1 MYLRQYWAKFG
12 PTTLFVL
19 LWSSGAIFSRWGLD
33 NGSSF
38 AILTW
43 RFIIALV
50 FLSFLCFQRH
60 RFLPPKGSRLKTA
73 WVGLLIIGGYSICYL
88 LALANSITPG
98 MLATIMG
105 VQPIITLWIIERHFT
120 ATRLL
125 GLLIALAGLVLVVA
139 QSLFNTALSLTGMIY
154 ALVALFCMSFG
165 AISQKKLQLAPMDA
179 LPLQYVVSLILC
191 LLFVPFQ
198 PFEASLDFGFIIP
211 VLWLAIII
219 SVVAQLL
226 LYRLLTTGNL
236 VNVTS
241 LFYLVPGVTALMD
254 YIFLGNKMS
263 WLSLA
268 GMGAIIVGLLFVF
281 KKPKAIIVEETV
293 D

>member
-43 RFIIALV
+43 RFIIALA
-50 FLSFLCFQRH
+50 FLSFLCIQRH

-105 VQPIITLWIIERHFT
+105 VQPIITLWIIERNFT

-154 ALVALFCMSFG
+154 ALVALLCMSFG

-179 LPLQYVVSLILC
+179 LPLQYVVSLVLC

-198 PFEASLDFGFIIP
+198 PFHASFDIGFVIP
-211 VLWLAIII
+211 VLWLAVII

-281 KKPKAIIVEETV
+281 KKPKAIIIEETV

>member
-1 MYLRQYWAKFG
+1 MFLGQYWAKFA

-43 RFIIALV
+43 RFVIALL
-50 FLSFLCFQRH
+50 FLTLLCLQR
-60 RFLPPKGSRLKTA
+60 RQFLPPKGSRLKTA

-105 VQPIITLWIIERHFT
+105 IQPILTLWIIERHFT
-120 ATRLL
+120 ASRLL
-125 GLLIALAGLVLVVA
+125 GLFIALIGLVLVVA
-139 QSLFNTALSLTGMIY
+139 QSLFNTSLSLTGMIY
-154 ALVALFCMSFG
+154 ALIALLCMSFG
-165 AISQKKLQLAPMDA
+165 AISQKKLQLAPMEA
-179 LPLQYVVSLILC
+179 LPIQYVVSLTLC
-191 LLFVPFQ
+191 LLFIPFQ
-198 PFEASLDFGFIIP
+198 PMQQSWDIGFIVP
-211 VLWLAIII
+211 VVWLAIII

-226 LYRLLTTGNL
+226 LYRLLTAGNL

-268 GMGAIIVGLLFVF
+268 GMGAIIIGLIFVF
-281 KKPKAIIVEETV
+281 KKSNSMIVEEKIK
-293 D
+293 

>member
-1 MYLRQYWAKFG
+1 MQLRQYWAKFG

-43 RFIIALV
+43 RFVIALA
-50 FLSFLCFQRH
+50 FLAVLCFQRH
-60 RFLPPKGSRLKTA
+60 RFLPPKGRRLKTA

-105 VQPIITLWIIERHFT
+105 IQPIITLWIIERNFT
-120 ATRLL
+120 ATRLF

-154 ALVALFCMSFG
+154 ALVALLCMSFG

-179 LPLQYVVSLILC
+179 LPLQYVVSLALC

-198 PFEASLDFGFIIP
+198 PIKVSFDIGFIIP

-268 GMGAIIVGLLFVF
+268 GMGAIIIGLLFVF
-281 KKPKAIIVEETV
+281 KKPKAIIVEEKME
-293 D
+293 

>member
-43 RFIIALV
+43 RFIIALA
-50 FLSFLCFQRH
+50 FLSFLCIQHH

-105 VQPIITLWIIERHFT
+105 VQPIITLWIIERNFT

-154 ALVALFCMSFG
+154 ALVALLCMSFG

-179 LPLQYVVSLILC
+179 LPLQYVVSLVLC

-198 PFEASLDFGFIIP
+198 PFHASFDIGFIIP
-211 VLWLAIII
+211 VLWLAVII

-254 YIFLGNKMS
+254 YIFLGNEMS

>member
-1 MYLRQYWAKFG
+1 M
-12 PTTLFVL
+12 
-19 LWSSGAIFSRWGLD
+19 
-33 NGSSF
+33 
-38 AILTW
+38 
-43 RFIIALV
+43 
-50 FLSFLCFQRH
+50 
-60 RFLPPKGSRLKTA
+60 
-73 WVGLLIIGGYSICYL
+73 IIGGYSICYL

-105 VQPIITLWIIERHFT
+105 VQPIITLWIIERNFT

-154 ALVALFCMSFG
+154 ALVALLCMSFG

-179 LPLQYVVSLILC
+179 LPLQYVVSLMLC

-198 PFEASLDFGFIIP
+198 PFHASFDIGFVIP
-211 VLWLAIII
+211 VLWLAVII

-226 LYRLLTTGNL
+226 LYRLLTAGNL

-281 KKPKAIIVEETV
+281 KKPKAIIVEEAI

>member
-43 RFIIALV
+43 RFIIALA
-50 FLSFLCFQRH
+50 FLSILCIQRH
-60 RFLPPKGSRLKTA
+60 RFLPPKGIRLKTA

-105 VQPIITLWIIERHFT
+105 VQPIITLWIIERNFT

-154 ALVALFCMSFG
+154 ALVALLCMSFG

-179 LPLQYVVSLILC
+179 LPLQYVVSLVLC

-198 PFEASLDFGFIIP
+198 PFQASFDIGFVIP
-211 VLWLAIII
+211 VLWLAVII

>member
-1 MYLRQYWAKFG
+1 MSLRQYWAKFG

-43 RFIIALV
+43 RFVIALA

-105 VQPIITLWIIERHFT
+105 VQPIITLWIIERNFT

-125 GLLIALAGLVLVVA
+125 GLLIALAGLILVVA

-154 ALVALFCMSFG
+154 ALIALLCMSFG

-179 LPLQYVVSLILC
+179 LPLQYVVSLGLC

-198 PFEASLDFGFIIP
+198 PIKASLDIGFIIP

-254 YIFLGNKMS
+254 YLFLGNKMS
-263 WLSLA
+263 LLSLA
-268 GMGAIIVGLLFVF
+268 GMGAIIIGLLFVF
-281 KKPKAIIVEETV
+281 KKPKAIIIEERIE
-293 D
+293 

>member
-43 RFIIALV
+43 RFIIALA
-50 FLSFLCFQRH
+50 FLSILCIHRH

-105 VQPIITLWIIERHFT
+105 VQPIITLWIIERNFT

-125 GLLIALAGLVLVVA
+125 GLLIALGGLVLVVA
-139 QSLFNTALSLTGMIY
+139 QSLFNTALSLMGMIY
-154 ALVALFCMSFG
+154 ALVALLCMSFG

-179 LPLQYVVSLILC
+179 LPLQYVVSLVLC

-198 PFEASLDFGFIIP
+198 PFDASFDIGFIVP
-211 VLWLAIII
+211 VLWLAVII

-263 WLSLA
+263 GLSLA
-268 GMGAIIVGLLFVF
+268 GMGAIIIGLLFVF
-281 KKPKAIIVEETV
+281 TQPKTIMIKEETK
-293 D
+293 

>member
-43 RFIIALV
+43 RFIIALA
-50 FLSFLCFQRH
+50 FLSILCIQRH

-105 VQPIITLWIIERHFT
+105 VQPIITLWIIERNFT

-154 ALVALFCMSFG
+154 ALVALLCMSFG

-179 LPLQYVVSLILC
+179 LPLQYVVSLVLC

-198 PFEASLDFGFIIP
+198 PFQASFDIGFVIP
-211 VLWLAIII
+211 VLWLAVII

-281 KKPKAIIVEETV
+281 KKPKAIIVEESV

>member
-1 MYLRQYWAKFG
+1 MYLRQYWTRFG

-38 AILTW
+38 AILIW
-43 RFIIALV
+43 RFIIALA
-50 FLSFLCFQRH
+50 FLAFLCLQRR

-105 VQPIITLWIIERHFT
+105 VQPIITLWIIERNFT

-125 GLLIALAGLVLVVA
+125 GLLIALVGLVLVVA

-154 ALVALFCMSFG
+154 ALVALLCMSFG

-179 LPLQYVVSLILC
+179 LPLQYVVSLTLC

-198 PFEASLDFGFIIP
+198 PIEAPINIGFIIP
-211 VLWLAIII
+211 VLWLAIVI

-254 YIFLGNKMS
+254 YLFLGNKMS

-268 GMGAIIVGLLFVF
+268 GMGAIIIGLLFVF
-281 KKPKAIIVEETV
+281 KKPKAILVEETIE
-293 D
+293 

>member
-43 RFIIALV
+43 RFIIALA
-50 FLSFLCFQRH
+50 FLSILCIQRH

-105 VQPIITLWIIERHFT
+105 VQPIITLWIIERNFT

-154 ALVALFCMSFG
+154 ALVALLCMSFG

-179 LPLQYVVSLILC
+179 LPLQYVVSLVLC

-198 PFEASLDFGFIIP
+198 PFQASFDIGFVIP
-211 VLWLAIII
+211 VLWLAVII